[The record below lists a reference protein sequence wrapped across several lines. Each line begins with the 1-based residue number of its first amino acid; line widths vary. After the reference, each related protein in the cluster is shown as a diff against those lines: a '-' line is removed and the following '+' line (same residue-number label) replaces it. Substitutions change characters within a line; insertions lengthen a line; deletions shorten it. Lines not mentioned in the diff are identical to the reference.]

1 MFYWLSFVTLAPF
14 SAMIV
19 ENRSDNR
26 VETINL
32 IFIKKAI
39 IVVSAL
45 SGVSFIY
52 NTVIGIVKNAV
63 VREDVKTVFMI
74 FDCIKDT
81 PKFRFFW

>member
-1 MFYWLSFVTLAPF
+1 MFYWLSFVILAPF

-19 ENRSDNR
+19 ENSSDNR

-52 NTVIGIVKNAV
+52 NTVIGIV
-63 VREDVKTVFMI
+63 
-74 FDCIKDT
+74 
-81 PKFRFFW
+81 